1 MSHRIREA
9 ILLHNTEAPKPE
21 WEQQQFPIHPRY
33 GGKTFAPSITYQVL
47 AGIIGAPK
55 ALQQAT
61 LVPLLLPN
69 VTARSRPKMT

>member
-9 ILLHNTEAPKPE
+9 ILLHNMEAPKSE
-21 WEQQQFPIHPRY
+21 WEQQFSIHPRY